1 MEFAHLLITRSLFPR
16 FLWLWWL
23 FETPT
28 LIVYFICLVNFFPFL
43 CPAAYAENPSLGGVG
58 WVGRGKRVDE
68 DG

>member
-1 MEFAHLLITRSLFPR
+1 MAVVV
-16 FLWLWWL
+16 